1 MEQKIFDIGGLRVGG
16 QPGELPTVLIG
27 SIFHLGHRIVS
38 DHTHGIFDVRKAELL
53 VKTQEEMSE
62 KTGNPHMVDIVGE
75 TPEALKRYIGFISE
89 ITEAPFL
96 INGPNAI
103 VRLEGAKYAGEV
115 DLLDRAVYTSINYTV
130 DEAEVRGIKDS
141 GMKTAI
147 VQAFNPREV
156 SPQGMRSILEGAGAK
171 EGLLKIAAEAGLE
184 KILVLAPVLDIPS
197 IATAS
202 EGIRM
207 LKGIFGLPTGA
218 APLGVVGM
226 WRRAGDFGLNTK
238 RTCRGAVTAMVQ
250 TAGADFII
258 YGSMEKARSIFPACA
273 MTDAIIAYGARG
285 SGVKPLTRNHP
296 LYKIF

>member
-27 SIFHLGHRIVS
+27 SIFHVGHRIVS
-38 DHTHGIFDVRKAELL
+38 DHTNGVFDVRKAESLIK
-53 VKTQEEMSE
+53 VQEEMSE

-96 INGPNAI
+96 INGLNAT
-103 VRLEGAKYAGEV
+103 VRLEGAKYAREIG
-115 DLLDRAVYTSINYTV
+115 LIDRAVYTSINYTV
-130 DEAEVRGIKDS
+130 DESEVRGIRDS
-141 GMKTAI
+141 GMKAGI
-147 VQAFNPREV
+147 VQAFNPREA
-156 SPQGMRSILEGAGAK
+156 SPKGMRSILEGAGVK
-171 EGLLKIAAEAGLE
+171 EGLLKVASEAGLE

-197 IATAS
+197 IAMAS

-226 WRRAGDFGLNTK
+226 WRRAGDFGLDAK
-238 RTCRGAVTAMVQ
+238 KTCRGAVAAMVQ

-258 YGSMEKARSIFPACA
+258 YGSIEKAKSIFPACA
-273 MTDAIIAYGARG
+273 MIDAIIAYGARR
-285 SGVKPLTRNHP
+285 SGVKPLTRDHP
-296 LYKIF
+296 LYRIF